1 LPSVVIVGAGF
12 GGLSAAKKLKNSAL
26 HVTVIDKANHHLF
39 QPLLYQVATAGLS
52 PADIAVPVRSI
63 LKRQYNTE
71 VMMASV
77 TGINPI
83 EQMVQIENHPP
94 IPYDYLILATGARHS
109 YFGKDNWENFAP
121 GLKTIE
127 DALVMR
133 RKILIHFEKAEVETD
148 PVKRKD
154 LLTFVIVGGG
164 PTGVELAG
172 AIGELAH
179 YALRAEFRH
188 INPHATQIILIEAG
202 PRILSSFPEHMS
214 AKAKAKLEKL
224 GVIVKTN
231 VRVENIDENGVT
243 VGGQVIHAK
252 TVLWAAGVVAS
263 PAGKWLNAK
272 TDNAGRVIVEK
283 DLTVPGYP
291 NIFVIG
297 DTARAEQDG
306 KPLPGV
312 SPVAMQQ
319 GRYVAKKI
327 VAHSAGKNHK
337 EPFHYLDKGNLATIG
352 RTYAIADLGK
362 IKITGF
368 LAWLLWVL
376 VHIYYLIEF
385 RAKLVVMLEWA
396 WNYLTF
402 KKGARL
408 ITLSGPD

>member
-1 LPSVVIVGAGF
+1 LPSVVIIGAGF
-12 GGLSAAKKLKNSAL
+12 GGLSAAKALKNSAL
-26 HVTVIDKANHHLF
+26 HVTVIDKCNHHLF

-63 LKRQYNTE
+63 LKSQENTE
-71 VMMASV
+71 VMMATV

-83 EQMVQIENHPP
+83 EQKVQIENHTP
-94 IPYDYLILATGARHS
+94 IPFDYLLLATGARHS
-109 YFGKDNWENFAP
+109 YFGKDNWAPFAP

-127 DALVMR
+127 DALLMR
-133 RKILIHFEKAEVETD
+133 RNILLNFERAEVETD
-148 PVKRKD
+148 PIKRKE

-179 YALRAEFRH
+179 FALRSEFRH

-202 PRILSSFPEHMS
+202 SQILSSFPENLS
-214 AKAKAKLEKL
+214 FKAKTKLEKL

-231 VRVENIDENGVT
+231 TRVENIDTDGVT
-243 VGGQVIHAK
+243 IGGQVIRAK

-263 PAGKWLNAK
+263 PAAKWLNAK
-272 TDNAGRVIVEK
+272 MDSVGRVIVEE

-291 NIFVIG
+291 NIFCIG

-306 KPLPGV
+306 KILPGV

-319 GRYVAKKI
+319 GRYVAKRI
-327 VAHSAGKNHK
+327 MAHSEGKTQK
-337 EPFHYLDKGNLATIG
+337 QPFHYFDKGNLATIG
-352 RTYAIADLGK
+352 RTFAIADIGK
-362 IKITGF
+362 IRVSGF
-368 LAWLLWVL
+368 FAWLLWVV

-396 WNYLTF
+396 WNYMTF

>member
-1 LPSVVIVGAGF
+1 MPSVVIVGAGF
-12 GGLSAAKKLKNSAL
+12 GGLSAAKALKNCAS
-26 HVTVIDKANHHLF
+26 HVTVVDKCNHHLF

-63 LKRQYNTE
+63 LKRQQNIE
-71 VMMASV
+71 VMMATV
-77 TGINPI
+77 TGINPV

-94 IPYDYLILATGARHS
+94 IPYDYLIVATGARHS
-109 YFGKDNWENFAP
+109 YFGKDTWEQFAP

-127 DALVMR
+127 DALLMR
-133 RKILIHFEKAEVETD
+133 RKILLNFEMAEVEND
-148 PVKRKD
+148 PTKRKE

-188 INPHATQIILIEAG
+188 INPHATQIMLIEAG
-202 PRILSSFPEHMS
+202 PRILASFPESMS
-214 AKAKAKLEKL
+214 SKAKAKLEKL
-224 GVIVKTN
+224 GVIVKAG
-231 VRVENIDENGVT
+231 VRVENIDANGVT
-243 VGGQVIHAK
+243 IGGQVIRAK

-272 TDNAGRVIVEK
+272 MDNAGRVIVEK

-291 NIFVIG
+291 NIFVVG

-306 KPLPGV
+306 KVLPGV

-319 GRYVAKKI
+319 GRYAAKKI
-327 VAHSAGKNHK
+327 VALCEGTDHK
-337 EPFHYLDKGNLATIG
+337 VPFHYFDKGNLATIG
-352 RTYAIADLGK
+352 RTFAIADLGK
-362 IKITGF
+362 IKLTG
-368 LAWLLWVL
+368 LMAWLLWVF

-385 RAKLVVMLEWA
+385 RAKFVVMLEWA
-396 WNYLTF
+396 WNYVTF